1 MYLLGIRFL
10 LHYTRSRLW
19 MMRRIAA
26 LSREIRSSEG
36 PVGSRSFNAGVS
48 EAIVSRTLQIVGSP
62 YL

>member
-1 MYLLGIRFL
+1 
-10 LHYTRSRLW
+10 

-48 EAIVSRTLQIVGSP
+48 EAIVSRTLQLVGSP